1 VFLAAFLMFRVK
13 LDRALAVV
21 RILVT
26 VDAPDTGF
34 VSIPVV
40 TLEVSSGFAISVTL
54 SVVAVWWFLRHRCQV
69 LRCLDSRFGLGS
81 FQLLELLRV
90 AVCVLSVPLF
100 DLVFVETDSRPVA
113 V

>member
-1 VFLAAFLMFRVK
+1 MFRVK

-40 TLEVSSGFAISVTL
+40 TLEVSSGFAISVAL
-54 SVVAVWWFLRHRCQV
+54 SVVADWWFLGHRCQV
-69 LRCLDSRFGLGS
+69 LRCLDSRFGLGR
-81 FQLLELLRV
+81 FPLLAL
-90 AVCVLSVPLF
+90 P
-100 DLVFVETDSRPVA
+100 PVA
-113 V
+113 VRVMSLPLLALALFAID